1 MCNETTEIMKSQ
13 TDNSFA
19 IVVDRCGKCP
29 FVSALHCGKE
39 YVCNHPSRVVAKP
52 YARDRKVE
60 AHIIHADCILNGPV
74 KEPVKICNERL
85 CKLNNGVCFS
95 CEAYR
100 EKR

>member
-1 MCNETTEIMKSQ
+1 MCNEIMKSQ

-19 IVVDRCGKCP
+19 IVVNSCGTCP
-29 FVSALHCGKE
+29 FVQALHCGKE

-60 AHIIHADCILNGPV
+60 AHIIDANCILNPV
-74 KEPVKICNERL
+74 KEPVKICSERL
-85 CKLNNGVCFS
+85 CNMNAGVCFE
-95 CEAYR
+95 CEAYS